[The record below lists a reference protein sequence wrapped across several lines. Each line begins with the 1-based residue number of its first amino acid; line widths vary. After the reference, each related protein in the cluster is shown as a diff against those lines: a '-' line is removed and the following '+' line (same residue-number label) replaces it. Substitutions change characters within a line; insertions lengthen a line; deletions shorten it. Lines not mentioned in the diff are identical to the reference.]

1 MKRFALLFQQ
11 LDQTNKTNTKVDAL
25 AAYFTEAEEADKLWA
40 VALLS
45 DRRPRRTVS
54 TRQLREWAAGQ
65 ADLPPWLFEESYHI
79 VGDLAETIAL
89 LLPPATAD
97 SDYPLHYWVQ
107 QLQQLGSLEE
117 ADKKAAVLDAWN
129 QLDTAG
135 RFIFNK
141 LLTGNW
147 RVGISRKLVAKA
159 LAKAS
164 GLDENVILH
173 RLSGQWDPQQQRF
186 SSLLYEEEAG
196 DLSSRP
202 YPFCLAYA
210 LQDVAAEL
218 DAPPDHWLAEY
229 KWDGIRGQLIRR
241 ADSLYVWSRGE
252 ELVTDKYPEYQSML
266 SALPNGCVLD
276 GEILAWKNGQPLPF
290 GMLQTRIGRK
300 TVSRKQREETP
311 VVFMAYDLLEL
322 AGADLRQQAFEKR
335 RALLETL
342 VAAAASETLL
352 LSPAHAVADWAQ
364 LAALRQQAAAEHA
377 EGVMLK
383 RRQSVYHTGRK
394 KGDWWKWKT
403 DPFSI
408 DAVLI
413 YAQQGHGRRANLL
426 TDYTFAVWHEGS
438 LTPFTK
444 AYSGLTDQEFREVD
458 AWIRRHTVEKFGP
471 VRSVQPELVFEIAF
485 EGIQRSNRHKSGIAL
500 RFPRMLRW
508 RRDKQAAEA
517 NSLADLE
524 KLLLGG

>member
-11 LDQTNKTNTKVDAL
+11 IDQTNKTHAKVEAL

-45 DRRPRRTVS
+45 DRRPGRTIN
-54 TRQLREWAAGQ
+54 TRQLRAWAAER
-65 ADLPPWLFEESYHI
+65 ADLPLWLFEESYHI

-89 LLPPATAD
+89 LLPPAGSS
-97 SDYPLHYWVQ
+97 SDFPLHYWVHY
-107 QLQQLGSLEE
+107 LQQLASLEE
-117 ADKKAAVLDAWN
+117 DAKKAAVLHAWDR
-129 QLDTAG
+129 LDPAG

-147 RVGISRKLVAKA
+147 RVGVSGKLVAKA
-159 LAKAS
+159 LAKAT
-164 GLDENVILH
+164 GLEENVILH

-186 SSLLYEEEAG
+186 SALLYEEEAS
-196 DLSSRP
+196 DLLARP

-210 LQDVAAEL
+210 LQDAATDLE
-218 DAPPDHWLAEY
+218 APPDQWLAEY
-229 KWDGIRGQLIRR
+229 KWDGIRGQIIRR
-241 ADSLYVWSRGE
+241 GDDLYVWTRGE
-252 ELVTDKYPEYQSML
+252 ELVTDKYPEYQSFL
-266 SALPNGCVLD
+266 SILPNGCVLD
-276 GEILAWKNGQPLPF
+276 GEILAWKDGQPLPF
-290 GMLQTRIGRK
+290 GALQTRIGRK
-300 TVSRKQREETP
+300 TVGRKQREETP
-311 VVFMAYDLLEL
+311 VIFMAYDLLEHE
-322 AGADLRQQAFEKR
+322 GADLRQQPFEKR
-335 RALLETL
+335 RALLAEL
-342 VAAAASETLL
+342 VAAADSPTLL
-352 LSPAHAVADWAQ
+352 LSAVHAVGDWSA
-364 LAALRQQAAAEHA
+364 LAALRAQAAAERA

-383 RRQSVYHTGRK
+383 HRQSPYHTGRK
-394 KGDWWKWKT
+394 KGDWWKWKI
-403 DPFSI
+403 DPLTV

-458 AWIRRHTVEKFGP
+458 AWIRRHTLEKFGP

-485 EGIQRSNRHKSGIAL
+485 EGIQRSKRHKSGVAL

-508 RRDKQAAEA
+508 RRDKPAAEA
-517 NSLADLE
+517 DSLADLE
-524 KLLLGG
+524 KLLPD

>member
-11 LDQTNKTNTKVDAL
+11 IDQTTKTNAKVDAL
-25 AAYFTEAEEADKLWA
+25 AAYFSDADEADKLWA

-54 TRQLREWAAGQ
+54 TRLLRDWAAELAG
-65 ADLPPWLFEESYHI
+65 LPPWLFEESYHI

-89 LLPPATAD
+89 LLPPAKAD
-97 SDYPLHYWVQ
+97 SDHPLHYWVQ
-107 QLQQLGSLEE
+107 LLLQLEPLAE
-117 ADKKAAVLDAWN
+117 ADKKAAVLDAWDR
-129 QLDTAG
+129 LDAPG

-164 GLDENVILH
+164 GLDENVVLH
-173 RLSGQWDPQQQRF
+173 RLSGHWDPQQQRLG
-186 SSLLYEEEAG
+186 SLLYETDDS
-196 DLSSRP
+196 DLQARP

-210 LQDVAAEL
+210 LQDAAAEL
-218 DAPPDHWLAEY
+218 DTSPDHWLVEY

-252 ELVTDKYPEYQSML
+252 ELVTDKYPEYQIFL

-276 GEILAWKNGQPLPF
+276 GEILGWKDGQPLPF

-300 TVSRKQREETP
+300 TVGRKQREETP

-322 AGADLRQQAFEKR
+322 AGADLRQQPFEKR
-335 RALLETL
+335 RAQLEAL
-342 VAAAASETLL
+342 VAAADSETLL
-352 LSPAHAVADWAQ
+352 LSPAHTVRDWTL
-364 LAALRQQAAAEHA
+364 LAALREQAAAARA

-383 RRQSVYHTGRK
+383 RRQSPYHTGRK
-394 KGDWWKWKT
+394 KGDWWKWKI
-403 DPFSI
+403 DPFSV

-426 TDYTFAVWHEGS
+426 TDYTFAVWHAGS

-444 AYSGLTDQEFREVD
+444 AYSGLTDEEFREVD
-458 AWIRRHTVEKFGP
+458 AWIRRHTLEKYGP

-485 EGIQRSNRHKSGIAL
+485 EGIQRSKRHKAGVAL

-508 RRDKQAAEA
+508 RRDKRAAEA
-517 NSLADLE
+517 NSLSDLE
-524 KLLLGG
+524 QLLPPA